1 MGCWRDSLEGR
12 QSGGF
17 AFLSHVVS
25 GSWDDG
31 RGVGLSSSA
40 QRLCSDSLERKH
52 TTWMAGSRQQTAARA
67 RTFTGTKLTATQKK
81 TWQGEVLRSKTGALS
96 PADPWSSS
104 ASDGGQAQFT
114 THPLL
119 AWLL

>member
-1 MGCWRDSLEGR
+1 MTDVVLVCRRVRRDC
-12 QSGGF
+12 
-17 AFLSHVVS
+17 AVTVS
-25 GSWDDG
+25 
-31 RGVGLSSSA
+31 
-40 QRLCSDSLERKH
+40 
-52 TTWMAGSRQQTAARA
+52 TWMAGSRQQTAARA